1 MLLSGLEIMNLLETS
16 KKLSEEATT
25 IERNVESLSS
35 YIYSPKVR
43 RIIFGYTSGQAK
55 QDTLLYLI
63 QRLNN
68 LYKKVDYLLQGIEAY
83 YNKLEYANF
92 LSQKKYRDLAK
103 RFAYNA
109 IQENRLMKE
118 SISRII
124 KSLTSLKIAKEPKE
138 QQAISHFIKKELD
151 TNLQYAKEIH
161 VLVSDIQ
168 GRVQIEANLVNE
180 AKDLKRYLINK
191 NEIDTGDILFR
202 FKAKGYFQE
211 TFISRIIS
219 AVTSSQI
226 THVLMAAKVS
236 PSDVRIMDAHM
247 ERGSAGVHLRDFKIL
262 PGEIL
267 IVLRPRIKHSHLQLL
282 LQKMVACVKVK
293 SGFSDLKLVGVFISY
308 LISKIINKFKSGYAL
323 VPNLI
328 NTRKSKFFC
337 SELVNQA
344 FREAGIL
351 LTPKS
356 QYSNIVFPSDI
367 IVSPHLDF
375 IGLISRD
382 SLQREA
388 MINTCFSQAQL

>member
-1 MLLSGLEIMNLLETS
+1 MDLLETS
-16 KKLSEEATT
+16 KKLSAEATT
-25 IERNVESLSS
+25 IERNIESLAS

-43 RIIFGYTSGQAK
+43 RIIFGYTPGQAK
-55 QDTLLYLI
+55 QEGLLYLI
-63 QRLNN
+63 QKSNN
-68 LYKKVDYLLQGIEAY
+68 LYKNVDHLLQGIEEY
-83 YNKLEYANF
+83 YNKAEHANF
-92 LSQKKYRDLAK
+92 LSQKKYRELAK
-103 RFAYNA
+103 RFLHNA
-109 IQENRLMKE
+109 IKENRLMKE
-118 SISRII
+118 SVSRII
-124 KSLTSLKIAKEPKE
+124 KSLTSMEIAKEPKE
-138 QQAISHFIKKELD
+138 HQVISHFIREELKL
-151 TNLQYAKEIH
+151 NLQYAREIN
-161 VLVSDIQ
+161 VQVSDIQ

-180 AKDLKRYLINK
+180 DKDLKRYFINK

-211 TFISRIIS
+211 TFISKIIS

-236 PSDVRIMDAHM
+236 PSDVRFIDAHM

-267 IVLRPRIKHSHLQLL
+267 IVLRPRIKHSHLKLL
-282 LQKMVACVKVK
+282 LKKMVECVKVK
-293 SGFSDLKLVGVFISY
+293 SGFSDLKLAGVFISY

-323 VPNLI
+323 VPNFI
-328 NTRKSKFFC
+328 KTRKSKFFC

-367 IVSPHLDF
+367 IVSPYLDF
-375 IGLISRD
+375 IGLISKD
-382 SLQREA
+382 SLQSEA
-388 MINTCFSQAQL
+388 VINACFSQAQL